1 VARRGVVVIARFLL
15 LCVAWAFTL
24 PASALEP
31 LPFRDDAEKQRYQ
44 ALVDELRC
52 TVCQNQNLADS
63 NAELAKD
70 LRRKVFEMMQAG
82 QSDEEIKQFLVE
94 RYGDF
99 VLYRPPM
106 KPITWALWFGP
117 GVVLLIGAILLARTL
132 RRRANNLP
140 ANAGAIEDDT

>member
-1 VARRGVVVIARFLL
+1 MARGGLVVIARVLL
-15 LCVAWAFTL
+15 LCLAWALSL
-24 PASALEP
+24 PAFALEP
-31 LPFRDDAEKQRYQ
+31 MPFRDDAEKVRYQ
-44 ALVDELRC
+44 ALVEELRC

-70 LRRKVFEMMQAG
+70 LRRKVFEMMQSG

-132 RRRANNLP
+132 RRRAHNLP
-140 ANAGAIEDDT
+140 AGAGAIEDDT

>member
-1 VARRGVVVIARFLL
+1 MIARVLL
-15 LCVAWAFTL
+15 LLVTWVLAF
-24 PASALEP
+24 PAVALEP

-106 KPITWALWFGP
+106 KPVTWALWYGP
-117 GVVLLIGAILLARTL
+117 GVLLLIGAILFARTV
-132 RRRANNLP
+132 RRRAQNLP
-140 ANAGAIEDDT
+140 ATAAAIEDDT

>member
-1 VARRGVVVIARFLL
+1 VARGGIVVIARVLL
-15 LCVAWAFTL
+15 LLAVWAITL
-24 PASALEP
+24 PALALEP
-31 LPFRDDAEKQRYQ
+31 MPFRDDAEKQRFQ

-82 QSDEEIKQFLVE
+82 QSDEEIKQYLVD

-106 KPITWALWFGP
+106 KPATWALWYGP

-132 RRRANNLP
+132 RRRAQNLP
-140 ANAGAIEDDT
+140 ATAAAIEDDT